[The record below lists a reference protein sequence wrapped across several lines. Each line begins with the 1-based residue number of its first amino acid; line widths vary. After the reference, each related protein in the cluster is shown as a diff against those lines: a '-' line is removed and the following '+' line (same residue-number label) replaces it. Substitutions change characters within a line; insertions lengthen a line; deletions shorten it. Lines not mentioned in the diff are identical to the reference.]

1 LPDRRPCWD
10 VSSGGSRWP
19 RSGKRCWVTT
29 TLWGNSG
36 SGGPQRPPE
45 PSGPPRR
52 THTHASRWA
61 DERARS
67 QSRRPFP
74 PPGAGAPLR
83 HCPPPIGVGAALGY
97 RTCLTHRFRPR
108 RCGQWRAAKCRAASV
123 PRRASGPRRR
133 RSRRRCTRHAEGSDP
148 FLDRCPVGMARA
160 VREHV
165 DGVLNF
171 APATVS
177 HDTLAS
183 GGNGVA
189 QGSLKSSR
197 KRSVTK

>member
-1 LPDRRPCWD
+1 
-10 VSSGGSRWP
+10 
-19 RSGKRCWVTT
+19 
-29 TLWGNSG
+29 
-36 SGGPQRPPE
+36 
-45 PSGPPRR
+45 
-52 THTHASRWA
+52 
-61 DERARS
+61 
-67 QSRRPFP
+67 
-74 PPGAGAPLR
+74 
-83 HCPPPIGVGAALGY
+83 
-97 RTCLTHRFRPR
+97 
-108 RCGQWRAAKCRAASV
+108 
-123 PRRASGPRRR
+123 
-133 RSRRRCTRHAEGSDP
+133 
-148 FLDRCPVGMARA
+148 MARA